1 MTPRR
6 LNGSAAT
13 INVANQAK
21 PTSPLYIAP
30 RFVQENRAERK
41 RKGSGNYQPESL
53 ANARSAPESGHDAL
67 VAGRIESRITS
78 LRLAVAFP
86 GPSGRAEAGNQDF
99 VRLAGRARRHLSLFA
114 LDGEMRR
121 RAGNRSISTPSP
133 RLGSPDDRACAWAST
148 ARQRAATSAANLPGY
163 RCAPRHSARACSH

>member
-1 MTPRR
+1 MLSEVPDACTLQRR
-6 LNGSAAT
+6 LSVHASGTSAR
-13 INVANQAK
+13 ILL
-21 PTSPLYIAP
+21 SS
-30 RFVQENRAERK
+30 RFRYK
-41 RKGSGNYQPESL
+41 TYPPESL

-86 GPSGRAEAGNQDF
+86 RPSGRAEAGNQDF